1 VALTPSQI
9 IAAIC
14 PELSGNPSL
23 PVFLEMA
30 AEQIDRG
37 FFGKQYPYAVAYK
50 ACHLFETS
58 GIGKS
63 ETAQAIEE
71 AGNGQQI
78 ASMSEGG
85 LSVTFAHN
93 GGGATTGSL
102 DMGSTKYGRMF
113 LDLLK
118 TRPTMGVNTAGGG
131 SRLARARGLKQTRG

>member
-1 VALTPSQI
+1 M
-9 IAAIC
+9 
-14 PELSGNPSL
+14 
-23 PVFLEMA
+23 FLEMA

-50 ACHLFETS
+50 ACHLFS

-85 LSVTFAHN
+85 LSVTFAQN
-93 GGGATTGSL
+93 SGGTATGSN

-118 TRPTMGVNTAGGG
+118 TRPTMGVNTAGRA
-131 SRLARARGLKQTRG
+131 SRGRVD